1 MLSNILD
8 LLLAR
13 DLISAW
19 TGRTIRGR
27 YQQSVLG
34 WLWAVVQPA
43 ASVAIFSIIFT
54 QIIPVD
60 TGDVPYPVFAYVAVV
75 PWTFLASSLTD
86 MSNSLVQNM
95 ALVTKIYF
103 PREILPIAAMLARL
117 LDFFV
122 AASLLVV
129 LMLIFRVSP
138 NLPGWLFLPLILAIQ
153 LALVIGLGLAA
164 SALNVFFRD
173 IQPLLTLG
181 IQLWFYATPIVYPIS
196 LVPEPLL
203 PFYYLNP
210 MTGII
215 ESYRD
220 VLLYHSTPGFYL
232 PTAALVSMLIL
243 FVGYW
248 YFKRVEHQFADII

>member
-1 MLSNILD
+1 MLSNIQD

-13 DLISAW
+13 DLVSAW

-27 YQQSVLG
+27 YQQSILG
-34 WLWAVVQPA
+34 WMWAIIQPA
-43 ASVAIFSIIFT
+43 ASVAVFSIIFT
-54 QIIPVD
+54 QILPVD
-60 TGDVPYPVFAYVAVV
+60 TGDIPYPVFAYVAVV

-86 MSNSLVQNM
+86 MSSSLVQNM

-103 PREILPIAAMLARL
+103 PREVLPIAAMLARL
-117 LDFFV
+117 LDFGV

-129 LMLIFRVSP
+129 LMIIFRVQP
-138 NLPGWLFLPLILAIQ
+138 NFTGWLFLPLILAVQIT
-153 LALVIGLGLAA
+153 LVIGLGLAA
-164 SALNVFFRD
+164 SALNIFYRD

-196 LVPEPLL
+196 LVPERLL

-220 VLLYHSTPGFYL
+220 VLLYQSIPGFYL
-232 PTAALVSMLIL
+232 ATAALTSMFVLV
-243 FVGYW
+243 VGYW
-248 YFKRVEHQFADII
+248 YFKRVEYQFADII